1 MLSVISIRR
10 SLLVLL
16 AVAAALLAPAAHAAR
31 TLLVF
36 GDSLSAGFGIR
47 QDAAWPALLQQRL
60 NEKRVDYSVVNASIS
75 GETSSGGRARIA
87 AALTRHKPSVLV
99 LALGANDGLRGLPLT
114 GLRDNLTGIVRAAR
128 AAKVR
133 VLVVGMQL
141 PPNYGAYAAAFRQV
155 FTEVAKKEGV
165 PLVPFLLEGIAEKPQ
180 FFQADALH
188 PTAEA
193 QQHLLDNV
201 WSGLAP
207 LLK

>member
-10 SLLVLL
+10 SLLAVFT
-16 AVAAALLAPAAHAAR
+16 VAAILLAPAAQAAK

-60 NEKRVDYSVVNASIS
+60 TEKRLDYSVVNASIS
-75 GETSSGGRARIA
+75 GETSSGGRARISE
-87 AALTRHKPSVLV
+87 ALARHKPKVLV
-99 LALGANDGLRGLPLT
+99 LALGANDGLRGLPLA

-128 AAKVR
+128 TSKAR

-141 PPNYGAYAAAFRQV
+141 PPNYGAYATEFQQV
-155 FTEVAKKEGV
+155 FAEVAKKEGV

-188 PTAEA
+188 PTADA
-193 QQHLLDNV
+193 QPHLLDNV
-201 WSGLAP
+201 WGGLTP

>member
-10 SLLVLL
+10 SLL
-16 AVAAALLAPAAHAAR
+16 AVFTVTAILLAPAAQAAK

-60 NEKRVDYSVVNASIS
+60 TDKRLDYSVVNASIS
-75 GETSSGGRARIA
+75 GETSSGGRARISE
-87 AALTRHKPSVLV
+87 ALARHKPKVLV
-99 LALGANDGLRGLPLT
+99 LALGANDGLRGLPLA

-128 AAKVR
+128 TSKAR
-133 VLVVGMQL
+133 VLIVGMQL
-141 PPNYGAYAAAFRQV
+141 PPNYGAYAAEFQQV
-155 FTEVAKKEGV
+155 FAEVSKKEGV

-188 PTAEA
+188 PTADA
-193 QQHLLDNV
+193 QPHLLDNV
-201 WSGLAP
+201 WGGLAP